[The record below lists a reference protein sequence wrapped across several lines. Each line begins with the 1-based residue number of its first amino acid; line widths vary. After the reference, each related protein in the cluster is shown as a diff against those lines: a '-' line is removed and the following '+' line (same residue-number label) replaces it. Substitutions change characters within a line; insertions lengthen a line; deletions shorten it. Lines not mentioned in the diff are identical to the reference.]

1 MDCHGAP
8 GMQKLMP
15 EEAVALI
22 QPRDTVGIGG
32 FTSAGAPST
41 LGSALLAYAQQC
53 WKNGRPLALNII
65 TGASTLSSIDGGLAE
80 CNGIRTRSPYQA
92 DRLLRQKINDESV
105 RFWDFHLSDFPQAL
119 RSGIWGP
126 IDFALIEAESVDL
139 QGRIILT
146 SGVGITPTLCHLAK
160 KIIVELR
167 DDSTMQF
174 QGIHDIYEVRLP
186 PRTLPIPL
194 TQVAQ
199 RIGTEYVQVDPH
211 KIVGV
216 VQGNRPRE
224 HAILD
229 HPTPESNRIGEH
241 ILRFFAM
248 ETHLGRFP
256 KTLLPLQVGV
266 GNVANA
272 LMQRLT
278 EVDGPQY
285 EVYSEVLQDA
295 IIEGVLSGRIRMA
308 SGGAF
313 AVTKSC
319 FQTMRTHWETLRV
332 KTLLRPQEIT
342 NHPEIIRRLGIIAIN
357 TALEVDLWGNVN
369 STHVCGRQMMNG
381 IGGSGDFARNAYLTI
396 FATPST
402 AKNGAISAIV
412 PLCSHVDHID
422 HDVDVVVTEYGLA
435 DLRGKT
441 PRERAVCIIENC
453 AHPNYRE
460 ALQACITSDRAHIPI
475 DLSQAH
481 RFHLNFLEQGKML

>member
-1 MDCHGAP
+1 
-8 GMQKLMP
+8 MQKLTP

-22 QPRDTVGIGG
+22 QPGDTIGIGG

-41 LGSALLAYAQQC
+41 LGSALLVYAQQC
-53 WKNGRPLALNII
+53 QKNGTPLALNII
-65 TGASTLSSIDGGLAE
+65 TGASTLSSIDDGLAA
-80 CNGIRTRSPYQA
+80 CDGIRSRVPYQA

-105 RFWDFHLSDFPQAL
+105 RFWDYHLSDFPQKL
-119 RSGIWGP
+119 CSGILGA
-126 IDFALIEAESVDL
+126 IDYTLIEAESVDD

-146 SGVGITPTLCHLAK
+146 SAVGIAPTLCRLAK

-167 DDSTMQF
+167 KDLAIQF
-174 QGIHDIYEVRLP
+174 QGIHDIYEMELP
-186 PRTLPIPL
+186 PCTLPIPL
-194 TQVAQ
+194 TQVTQ
-199 RIGTEYVQVDPH
+199 RIGTGYVQVDPH
-211 KIVGV
+211 KIAGV
-216 VQGNRPRE
+216 IQSNSPRE

-241 ILRFFAM
+241 ILRFLEI
-248 ETHLGRFP
+248 ETHLGRLP
-256 KTLLPLQVGV
+256 KALFPLQVGV

-278 EVDGPQY
+278 EVDGPSY

-313 AVTKSC
+313 AVTESC
-319 FQTMRTHWETLRV
+319 FQTMRTHWEVLRA

-342 NHPEIIRRLGIIAIN
+342 NHPEIIRRLGIISIN

-402 AKNGAISAIV
+402 AKNGAIGAIV
-412 PLCSHVDHID
+412 PLCSHIDHID
-422 HDVDVVVTEYGLA
+422 HDVDIVVTEYGLA

-460 ALQACITSDRAHIPI
+460 ALQACITSSRAHVPI